1 MEKNIQFRPHPP
13 STSTDPGSSPAGSA
27 RSPPLPV
34 GDVGPGWGRV
44 EAVVTSPVL
53 VDRLRQVVGPH
64 VIVDDDVIAQ
74 YTTDWTGR
82 FEGRSV
88 AVVRPGST
96 EEVAGVVLVCRELGV
111 PLVPQG
117 GNTGLVGGGVPLDDE
132 VVLSLRRLGDLH
144 VDPGAGQAT
153 AGAGVTLSA
162 LRQAASAGG
171 WAYGVDLA
179 SRDSATVGGMIA
191 TNAGGTRVLRY
202 GDTRAQVL
210 GVEAV
215 LGTGSVVSHL
225 GGLVKDNTGYHL
237 SGLMCGS
244 EGTLAVVTAARLL
257 LVPALT
263 HRTVA
268 VLAFPSVS
276 DAVAASA
283 RLRRTLPTLEAAEL
297 FLRSGLG
304 LVCSATGMPAPFEDR
319 HPAYLLVEAAD
330 LTDPTGALAEA
341 TESVDHVLDTV
352 VATDPSRRAELWR
365 YREAHT
371 EAINTLG
378 PPHKLDVTLPQG
390 SLAEFIDRAPATV
403 HSVAP
408 GARTWLFGH
417 AGDGNVHVNVSGL
430 APDDDRV
437 DDEILHLVADFGGSI
452 SAEHGIGT
460 AKRRWLHLSRSDAEI
475 GAFRALK
482 QALDPDGVLNPHVL
496 LPPLEA

>member
-1 MEKNIQFRPHPP
+1 MQ
-13 STSTDPGSSPAGSA
+13 A
-27 RSPPLPV
+27 
-34 GDVGPGWGRV
+34 
-44 EAVVTSPVL
+44 
-53 VDRLRQVVGPH
+53 
-64 VIVDDDVIAQ
+64 
-74 YTTDWTGR
+74 
-82 FEGRSV
+82 
-88 AVVRPGST
+88 
-96 EEVAGVVLVCRELGV
+96 
-111 PLVPQG
+111 
-117 GNTGLVGGGVPLDDE
+117 LD
-132 VVLSLRRLGDLH
+132 
-144 VDPGAGQAT
+144 
-153 AGAGVTLSA
+153 SA

-237 SGLMCGS
+237 SGLLCGS
-244 EGTLAVVTAARLL
+244 EGTLAVVTEARLR

-268 VLAFPSVS
+268 VLAFPSVP

-283 RLRRTLPTLEAAEL
+283 LLRRTLPTLEAVEL
-297 FLRSGLG
+297 FLSSGLE
-304 LVCSATGMPAPFEDR
+304 LVRSVTGMPALFAGH
-319 HPAYLLVEAAD
+319 HPAYLLVEVAD
-330 LTDPTGALAEA
+330 LTDSTGALAEA
-341 TESVDHVLDTV
+341 TNSVDHLAEAV
-352 VATDPSRRAELWR
+352 VATEPSRRAELWR

-378 PPHKLDVTLPQG
+378 PPHKLDVTLPPG
-390 SLAEFIDRAPATV
+390 SLAEFIDRVPATV

-408 GARTWLFGH
+408 EARTWLFGH

-437 DDEILHLVADFGGSI
+437 DDEIFRLVADFGGSI
-452 SAEHGIGT
+452 SAEHGIGRLK
-460 AKRRWLHLSRSDAEI
+460 AGELARRADPVELA
-475 GAFRALK
+475 AMRAL
-482 QALDPDGVLNPHVL
+482 AL
-496 LPPLEA
+496 